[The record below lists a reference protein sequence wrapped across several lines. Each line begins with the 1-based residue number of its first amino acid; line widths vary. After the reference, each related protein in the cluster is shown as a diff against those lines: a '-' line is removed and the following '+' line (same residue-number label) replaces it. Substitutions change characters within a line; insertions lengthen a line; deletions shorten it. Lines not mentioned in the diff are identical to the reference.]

1 MSFTP
6 VTLPNGKP
14 VNERLT
20 LFVLAG
26 VQFTHTLDFV
36 IVQPLGPKLMEVF
49 DITAGQYTR
58 LVAVYGIAAA
68 VTGFLAG
75 FVLDR
80 VNRKSALMTLY
91 CGFCLATFACALAPT
106 YWALM
111 GARFAAGAFGGVAG
125 SVIAA
130 MVGDIIPPERRG
142 RAMAV
147 IAASYPLALVL
158 GIPFGL
164 QLANMVAWRAPFFV
178 LAGMGVIVFCV
189 GAKTLPPIR
198 PVAITANPWEQV
210 REICSHR
217 VHVRGFVLSV
227 VLLFAGAS
235 VIPLMAPSMQFNAG
249 ISPNYLFLIY
259 LCGGAVTFITTPV
272 VGRLTDFHDKVNL
285 IGIFC
290 IIAGASVLALTNLGR
305 VPLWAALVVA
315 ALFLSSM
322 SARFGPTMALLLN
335 SVEARYRGG
344 FMSVN
349 AAIQQAAAGLATMS
363 AGFLVTNDPVTHRL
377 EGFWRVGIMSAIFM
391 AGTYWLARRL
401 KAIAPWASAPG
412 AKAPRVPGP
421 GTLMN
426 RIATGSHGTFE
437 VKPSVDSI

>member
-1 MSFTP
+1 M
-6 VTLPNGKP
+6 LPNGKP

-36 IVQPLGPKLMEVF
+36 IVQPLGPTLMQTF
-49 DITAGQYTR
+49 MPNISTATAQYTW
-58 LVAVYGIAAA
+58 LVAIYGIAAA

-80 VNRKSALMTLY
+80 VNRKYALMTLY
-91 CGFCLATFACALAPT
+91 AGFCVATFACARAPT

-111 GARFAAGAFGGVAG
+111 GARCAAGAFGGVAG
-125 SVIAA
+125 SVVAA

-147 IAASYPLALVL
+147 IAASYPLAMVL

-164 QLANMVAWRAPFFV
+164 QLANMFKWHTPFFV
-178 LAGMGVIVFCV
+178 LAGLGVIVFCI
-189 GAKTLPPIR
+189 GAWTLPPIR
-198 PVAITANPWEQV
+198 PVEVKVNPWAQV
-210 REICSHR
+210 KEICSHR
-217 VHVRGFVLSV
+217 VHVRGFALSV
-227 VLLFAGAS
+227 ALLFGGAS
-235 VIPLMAPSMQFNAG
+235 VVPLMAPSMQFNAG

-259 LCGGAVTFITTPV
+259 LCGGVVTFVTTPI

-290 IIAGASVLALTNLGR
+290 LVAGTAALLLTNLGR
-305 VPLWAALVVA
+305 VPMWVALVVST
-315 ALFLSSM
+315 LFISSM

-349 AAIQQAAAGLATMS
+349 ASVQQASAGLATMG
-363 AGFLVTNDPVTHRL
+363 AGFLVTNEPVTNRL
-377 EGFWRVGIMSAIFM
+377 IGFQYVGIMSAVFM
-391 AGTYWLARRL
+391 AATYLLARRL

-412 AKAPRVPGP
+412 VPAPRVAGP
-421 GTLMN
+421 GTLVN
-426 RIATGSHGTFE
+426 RIATGSSGTFD
-437 VKPSVDSI
+437 VKEP

>member
-6 VTLPNGKP
+6 VTLPDGKP

-49 DITAGQYTR
+49 GITAGQYTR
-58 LVAVYGIAAA
+58 LVAIYGIAAA
-68 VTGFLAG
+68 VTGFMAG

-80 VNRKSALMTLY
+80 VNRKHALLTLY
-91 CGFCLATFACALAPT
+91 CGFCVATFACALAPT

-125 SVIAA
+125 SVVAA

-164 QLANMVAWRAPFFV
+164 QLANMFRWRTPFFV
-178 LAGMGVIVFCV
+178 LAGLGVIVFCV
-189 GAKTLPPIR
+189 GARTLPPIR
-198 PVAITANPWEQV
+198 PVALTVNPWKQV
-210 REICSHR
+210 REICAHR
-217 VHVRGFVLSV
+217 VHARGFALSV
-227 VLLFAGAS
+227 ALLFAGAS

-249 ISPNYLFLIY
+249 IPADYLFLIY
-259 LCGGAVTFITTPV
+259 LCGGVVTFVTTPI
-272 VGRLTDFHDKVNL
+272 VGRLTDFHDKAGL

-290 IIAGASVLALTNLGR
+290 LVAGAAALLLTNLGR
-305 VPLWAALVVA
+305 APLWVALVVST
-315 ALFLSSM
+315 LFLASM

-349 AAIQQAAAGLATMS
+349 AAIQQAAAGFATMS
-363 AGFLVTNDPVTHRL
+363 AGLLVTNDPVSHRL
-377 EGFWRVGIMSAIFM
+377 IGYPRVGILSVIFM
-391 AGTYWLARRL
+391 AGTYLLARRL
-401 KAIAPWASAPG
+401 KAVAPWASAPG
-412 AKAPRVPGP
+412 APAPRVAGP
-421 GTLMN
+421 GTLLN
-426 RIATGSHGTFE
+426 RIATGGGGTYK
-437 VKPSVDSI
+437 VKDPA